1 MIIVG
6 TVLTV
11 VTVERIQTQ
20 LRRRV
25 ETERSDRLIKP
36 EGGAM
41 SQFELEELKEM
52 LNRVEQKLDM
62 IIIRL
67 LPHEPLLAEPKRDRP
82 EIVREW
88 LKDTPPEN
96 TWKRT
101 HAL

>member
-1 MIIVG
+1 
-6 TVLTV
+6 
-11 VTVERIQTQ
+11 
-20 LRRRV
+20 
-25 ETERSDRLIKP
+25 
-36 EGGAM
+36 M
-41 SQFELEELKEM
+41 SELEEVKET
-52 LNRVEQKLDM
+52 LSRVEQKLDM

-67 LPHEPLLAEPKRDRP
+67 LPHEPMLAEPRRDKP

>member
-1 MIIVG
+1 
-6 TVLTV
+6 
-11 VTVERIQTQ
+11 
-20 LRRRV
+20 V
-25 ETERSDRLIKP
+25 ETKQSDQFIKCG
-36 EGGAM
+36 GGAL
-41 SQFELEELKEM
+41 SELEELKEM
-52 LNRVEQKLDM
+52 LSRVEQKLDM

-67 LPHEPLLAEPKRDRP
+67 LPHEPLLAEPRRDRP

>member
-1 MIIVG
+1 
-6 TVLTV
+6 
-11 VTVERIQTQ
+11 
-20 LRRRV
+20 V
-25 ETERSDRLIKP
+25 ETKQSDQFIKR

-41 SQFELEELKEM
+41 SELEEIKEV
-52 LNRVEQKLDM
+52 LDRVEQKLDM

-67 LPHEPLLAEPKRDRP
+67 LPHEPLMAEPKRDRP

-88 LKDTPPEN
+88 LKDTPPET